1 MKKIYFLLAMLMLSV
16 SSAWGQSVTAQLVSG
31 YGDPLTLTQFKAL
44 AGTSGRFAFVASSNT
59 ATSSQP
65 RCDHWCG
72 FTSTHNTTTLSEN
85 YLFYLEASGNY
96 YKVKRASDGKY
107 VSTSTNSTSFVETG
121 GFEFELVNRDPNDA
135 TKAVTGE
142 KSITFKNPSASN
154 WYNANAVKLN
164 TGAGAWTTYAVF
176 GPLYIVTVNCIDIA
190 TSETFQTQTIIVT
203 DGTTVNAPEIAFYTT
218 KGGSVT
224 VDGAD
229 AELNVY
235 YTQLASVN
243 VTYELY
249 ESDGTTLVTSTVV
262 EQELNSDVNIPDS
275 FKKNKSSM
283 EANDYEYSTEGTIG
297 TEDCT
302 IKVTRT
308 LKPDTY
314 VPALPA
320 HYMIATGDAANTMI
334 PATSADDNDHWYVI
348 TQSRNGESA
357 IYNKA
362 TYTSKVYRAST
373 SVTAASLN
381 NKPIAGNEK
390 YLVRFIEKETGLY
403 YIQFA
408 DGNYI
413 SSGLKTAQT
422 VYNAGTYAFYNT
434 VAEGTTFGWNKDT
447 NEGERVDNN
456 GAGNDLSFWGSGL
469 NTATS
474 GNNVWTIY
482 PVEFI
487 STVPVAM
494 TLTDV
499 YGTVYNGTYWTE
511 WNGSETALPSVA
523 YGVTYSNAVFS
534 DEGGYSLTADIQ
546 FPFPISNETVKNATT
561 IQSSLGESKWYANED
576 GKLKANNKSHT
587 NPTAA
592 NQNNWNWYIYPE
604 FNDGMFTFKL
614 YNIGAQKYIP
624 TVTATGVN
632 TETELSTEAGSYQFK
647 EVRANEGGFYQ
658 ASTGKFLTINTSG
671 ENQNIWLWTAT
682 GGHMGSTMS
691 FPEAIRLANMRIT
704 NAGWATFWAPFAV
717 EIPEG
722 VKAYAG
728 EMKEGWIRM
737 NEITEGIIPEN
748 TGVVVA
754 KEVEGDAFSADLKPS
769 ALQPDLIIPTCYSG
783 NTTSEIMNVPA
794 GAYLLQKNLNTE
806 TNEYV
811 VGWYKVEGEGFT
823 LAPNRCY
830 LAKNTVPAP
839 NQSRP
844 FIGFEPVD
852 DATGINSI
860 ATEAKTKADGKYM
873 VKGQIVVV
881 KAGKAYYMNGTE
893 VK

>member
-1 MKKIYFLLAMLMLSV
+1 MKKIYFLLAMLILTV
-16 SSAWGQSVTAQLVSG
+16 SSAWGQVVTDRSSAGDPMTYDQFKAFAGTGKRFAIVAASDNSLVYPKWFSFATGGYPETLTTAQLFVLENSTTGEGWYNIKRVS
-31 YGDPLTLTQFKAL
+31 D
-44 AGTSGRFAFVASSNT
+44 
-59 ATSSQP
+59 
-65 RCDHWCG
+65 
-72 FTSTHNTTTLSEN
+72 E
-85 YLFYLEASGNY
+85 
-96 YKVKRASDGKY
+96 KY
-107 VSTSTNSTSFVETG
+107 VSTEGGNFANSPKMDFK
-121 GFEFELVNRDPNDA
+121 LVNRRAGDY
-135 TKAVTGE
+135 
-142 KSITFKNPSASN
+142 ASEFSN
-154 WYNANAVKLN
+154 TNLHVSLDNAAGNHYNANTVNLGFRSG
-164 TGAGAWTTYAVF
+164 TGGYSTYITY
-176 GPLYIVTVNCIDIA
+176 GPFYVVTINCIDIA

-218 KGGSVT
+218 EGGSVT

-275 FKKNKSSM
+275 FKKIKSSM

-373 SVTAASLN
+373 SVNAASLN

-682 GGHMGSTMS
+682 SGHMGSTMS

-704 NAGWATFWAPFAV
+704 DAGWGTFYAPFAV
-717 EIPEG
+717 AIPEG
-722 VKAYAG
+722 VKAYTG
-728 EMKEGWIRM
+728 TLITESETPWIRM
-737 NEITEGIIPEN
+737 DELTEGVIPAN

-754 KEVEGDAFSADLKPS
+754 KEVEGEAYSEDLEEIETTVATAS
-769 ALQPDLIIPTCYSG
+769 TCYTG
-783 NTTSEIMNVPA
+783 NAYNYNVVVEE
-794 GAYLLQKNLNTE
+794 GAYLLQKNYVAEKQEN
-806 TNEYV
+806 V
-811 VGWYKVEGEGFT
+811 VGWYKVQGKGFT

-830 LAKNTVPAP
+830 LAKNTVPEAS
-839 NQSRP
+839 QARS

-852 DATGINSI
+852 DATGISSI
-860 ATEAKTKADGKYM
+860 ATEAKTKTDGKYM
-873 VKGQIVVV
+873 VNGQIVVV

>member
-72 FTSTHNTTTLSEN
+72 FTSTHNTTTHSEN

-164 TGAGAWTTYAVF
+164 TGPGAWTTYAVF

-190 TSETFQTQTIIVT
+190 TSETFQTQTNIVT

-218 KGGSVT
+218 EGGSVT

-262 EQELNSDVNIPDS
+262 EQEVNSDVNIPDS
-275 FKKNKSSM
+275 FKKIKSSM

-487 STVPVAM
+487 S
-494 TLTDV
+494 
-499 YGTVYNGTYWTE
+499 
-511 WNGSETALPSVA
+511 
-523 YGVTYSNAVFS
+523 
-534 DEGGYSLTADIQ
+534 
-546 FPFPISNETVKNATT
+546 
-561 IQSSLGESKWYANED
+561 
-576 GKLKANNKSHT
+576 
-587 NPTAA
+587 
-592 NQNNWNWYIYPE
+592 
-604 FNDGMFTFKL
+604 
-614 YNIGAQKYIP
+614 
-624 TVTATGVN
+624 
-632 TETELSTEAGSYQFK
+632 
-647 EVRANEGGFYQ
+647 
-658 ASTGKFLTINTSG
+658 
-671 ENQNIWLWTAT
+671 
-682 GGHMGSTMS
+682 
-691 FPEAIRLANMRIT
+691 
-704 NAGWATFWAPFAV
+704 
-717 EIPEG
+717 
-722 VKAYAG
+722 
-728 EMKEGWIRM
+728 
-737 NEITEGIIPEN
+737 
-748 TGVVVA
+748 
-754 KEVEGDAFSADLKPS
+754 
-769 ALQPDLIIPTCYSG
+769 
-783 NTTSEIMNVPA
+783 
-794 GAYLLQKNLNTE
+794 
-806 TNEYV
+806 
-811 VGWYKVEGEGFT
+811 
-823 LAPNRCY
+823 
-830 LAKNTVPAP
+830 
-839 NQSRP
+839 
-844 FIGFEPVD
+844 
-852 DATGINSI
+852 
-860 ATEAKTKADGKYM
+860 
-873 VKGQIVVV
+873 
-881 KAGKAYYMNGTE
+881 
-893 VK
+893 

>member
-16 SSAWGQSVTAQLVSG
+16 SSAWGQTAQLVSG

-44 AGTSGRFAFVASSNT
+44 AGTTGRFAFVASSNT
-59 ATSSQP
+59 ASDSAP

-218 KGGSVT
+218 EGGSVT

-275 FKKNKSSM
+275 FKKIKSSM

-314 VPALPA
+314 VPTLPA

-447 NEGERVDNN
+447 NTGERVDNN

-474 GNNVWTIY
+474 GNNVWKIY

-682 GGHMGSTMS
+682 GSHLGSTMS

-704 NAGWATFWAPFAV
+704 DAGWATFCAPFAV

-722 VKAYAG
+722 VKAYTG
-728 EMKEGWIRM
+728 EMQGSWIRM
-737 NEITEGIIPEN
+737 NELDQYIPAN
-748 TGVVVA
+748 VGVVVA
-754 KEVEGDAFSADLKPS
+754 KEVEGEAFTADIKP
-769 ALQPDLIIPTCYSG
+769 ADPQPNLAAESCYSC
-783 NTTSEIMNVPA
+783 NATSEIMNVPA
-794 GAYLLQKNLNTE
+794 GVYLLQKQDD
-806 TNEYV
+806 V

-823 LAPNRCY
+823 LAPYRCY
-830 LAKNTVPAP
+830 LNVPDP
-839 NQSRP
+839 NNSRP

-852 DATGINSI
+852 DATGISSI

-881 KAGKAYYMNGTE
+881 KAGKAYNMSGTE
-893 VK
+893 IK

>member
-1 MKKIYFLLAMLMLSV
+1 MKKIYFLLAMLILGISGM
-16 SSAWGQSVTAQLVSG
+16 WGQTVTAQLVSG

-164 TGAGAWTTYAVF
+164 TGPGAWTTYAVF

-190 TSETFQTQTIIVT
+190 TSETFQTQTNIVT

-218 KGGSVT
+218 EGGSVT

-262 EQELNSDVNIPDS
+262 EQEVNSDVNIPDS
-275 FKKNKSSM
+275 FKKIKSSM

-632 TETELSTEAGSYQFK
+632 TETEVSTEAGSYQFK

-722 VKAYAG
+722 VKAYTG
-728 EMKEGWIRM
+728 EMQQGWIRM
-737 NEITEGIIPEN
+737 NEQTEGYIPAN
-748 TGVVVA
+748 KGVVL
-754 KEVEGDAFSADLKPS
+754 ELVEGEPFETELSPMSPQPNEADVS
-769 ALQPDLIIPTCYSG
+769 SCYTG
-783 NTTSEIMNVPA
+783 NTTGATMNVSV
-794 GAYLLQKNLNTE
+794 GDYLLQKQE
-806 TNEYV
+806 DV

-823 LAPNRCY
+823 LARNRCY
-830 LAKNTVPAP
+830 LKEGDVPEP
-839 NQSRP
+839 NQSRT
-844 FIGFEPVD
+844 FFGFAPD
-852 DATGINSI
+852 DATGISSI

-881 KAGKAYYMNGTE
+881 KAGKAYNMNGTE
-893 VK
+893 IK